1 MATRIVLIDDHA
13 LVRDGIK
20 SLLESA
26 EDLVV
31 VGEAGDGEAGVEA
44 VNKHEPDLAIFDIRM
59 PRLTGVQ
66 AVRQLKAQG
75 SGVPCLMLSMHD
87 SEEYVLQVHRCR
99 CPRVSFERR

>member
-59 PRLTGVQ
+59 PRLTG
-66 AVRQLKAQG
+66 R
-75 SGVPCLMLSMHD
+75 SGRASIEGPG
-87 SEEYVLQVHRCR
+87 
-99 CPRVSFERR
+99 